1 MQDRGGDESTDTEDE
16 FAALDEHA
24 QAEVR
29 AMARKW
35 LGGRKGELSLL
46 DAAYNRY
53 TFDDDAVPR
62 WFREDERRHMRP
74 PEVVA
79 RDEVAAEKHALR
91 AIDATSLKKVRIPP
105 KGGRFPPFASF
116 FAIGCMS
123 GGRGSC
129 SLSTLPH

>member
-1 MQDRGGDESTDTEDE
+1 MQDKDGNESTDTEDE

-35 LGGRKGELSLL
+35 LGGRKGQISLM

-53 TFDDDAVPR
+53 TFDDDGVPR

-74 PEVVA
+74 AEVVS
-79 RDEVAAEKHALR
+79 RDAVAAEKQALR
-91 AIDATSLKKVRIPP
+91 AIDATSLKKVRVVTCRLHCNT
-105 KGGRFPPFASF
+105 GEGVSYT
-116 FAIGCMS
+116 
-123 GGRGSC
+123 
-129 SLSTLPH
+129 SLFLDFL

>member
-1 MQDRGGDESTDTEDE
+1 MQGRDGGDSTDTEDE

-53 TFDDDAVPR
+53 TFDDDSVPR

-74 PEVVA
+74 PEVVS
-79 RDEVAAEKHALR
+79 RDELAAEKQALR
-91 AIDATSLKKVRIPP
+91 AIDATSLKKVCLR
-105 KGGRFPPFASF
+105 A
-116 FAIGCMS
+116 C
-123 GGRGSC
+123 
-129 SLSTLPH
+129 

>member
-1 MQDRGGDESTDTEDE
+1 MQRPDCAYARMQDRNGNESTDTEDE

-53 TFDDDAVPR
+53 TFDDEGVPR
-62 WFREDERRHMRP
+62 WFREDERRHMQP
-74 PEVVA
+74 AAVVS
-79 RDEVAAEKHALR
+79 REEVAAEKQELR
-91 AIDATSLKKVRIPP
+91 SIDARSLKKVLLH
-105 KGGRFPPFASF
+105 
-116 FAIGCMS
+116 CT
-123 GGRGSC
+123 GS
-129 SLSTLPH
+129 T